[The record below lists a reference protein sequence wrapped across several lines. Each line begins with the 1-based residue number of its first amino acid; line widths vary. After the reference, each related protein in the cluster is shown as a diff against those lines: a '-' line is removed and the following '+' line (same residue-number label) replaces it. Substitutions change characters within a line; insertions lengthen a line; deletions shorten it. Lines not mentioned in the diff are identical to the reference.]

1 MGADIVA
8 NPPPAASGESK
19 SSRKKRAK
27 AEAASVT
34 PTLPTTDKTTSEL
47 GANSSDAAGKANGGE
62 DNLYIRELQKNVRN
76 VNKKLNAMSK
86 VTEIVAANPD
96 VSLDEL
102 VSTRKINA
110 DQRAQYQKRPAL
122 QSQLAQ
128 FEEQLTT
135 YKKFEEELQSKAA
148 QEKEILHKGHSD
160 ELEKLRDTLKEET
173 ALEVKKTFREQFLT
187 LSRFLRAAAARRQL
201 PEDDSNELTKAF
213 EGALLQVYG
222 GDPSAVVA
230 AEKLIEGSRDSVPST
245 DGEIL
250 GVTYAQVK
258 QAALEEAPFAA
269 EEAWADDVAQS
280 QPTAPETDSPTAIST
295 DPTVAHAG
303 LTEIDATTGA
313 VNGAELDTSNAPAAS
328 SVDAGAANQAGGN
341 WDKPGPGSDDP
352 LAESFEIISR
362 DPAETET
369 PAAPA
374 AVNLTQS
381 WADDT
386 PEAPPAA
393 PAAADDG
400 FQNVTHNR
408 GRGRGGYQG
417 EGRGGYRGRG
427 RGGPRGDSFR
437 GRGRGGGGR
446 GDGFRGG
453 PRGGGGFRGGRGDSS
468 QQ

>member
-1 MGADIVA
+1 MGVDVVT
-8 NPPPAASGESK
+8 NPPAASGESK

-27 AEAASVT
+27 AEATAAT
-34 PTLPTTDKTTSEL
+34 PTLSTTEKTTSEL
-47 GANSSDAAGKANGGE
+47 GANSSDAAGKANGGDE
-62 DNLYIRELQKNVRN
+62 NAYIKELQKNVRN

-86 VTEIVAANPD
+86 VIEVVAANPD
-96 VSLDEL
+96 VPLDEL

-110 DQRAQYQKRPAL
+110 DQKAQYQKKPAL
-122 QSQLAQ
+122 ESQLAQ
-128 FEEQLTT
+128 FEEQLAT
-135 YKKFEEELQSKAA
+135 YKKFEQELQIKAA
-148 QEKEILHKGHSD
+148 QEKEILQKGHSD
-160 ELEKLRDTLKEET
+160 ELEKLRDTLKEEA
-173 ALEVKKTFREQFLT
+173 ALEVKKTFRDQFLT

-230 AEKLIEGSRDSVPST
+230 AEKLIEGSHDSVPST

-250 GVTYAQVK
+250 SITYAQVK
-258 QAALEEAPFAA
+258 QAALDEAPFAA

-280 QPTAPETDSPTAIST
+280 HPTAPETDSARAIST
-295 DPTVAHAG
+295 DPTVANAG
-303 LTEIDATTGA
+303 LTEIESTTGA
-313 VNGAELDTSNAPAAS
+313 VNGGSEVDAPSAPAAS
-328 SVDAGAANQAGGN
+328 SVDAGAANQAGGD

-352 LAESFEIISR
+352 LAESFEIVPR

-386 PEAPPAA
+386 PDATQAA
-393 PAAADDG
+393 PAAANDG
-400 FQNVTHNR
+400 FHEVHHNR
-408 GRGRGGYQG
+408 GRGRGGHQG
-417 EGRGGYRGRG
+417 EGRGGFGGRG
-427 RGGPRGDSFR
+427 RGGPRGDFR
-437 GRGRGGGGR
+437 GRGRGRGR

-453 PRGGGGFRGGRGDSS
+453 PRGGGGFRGNRGDAS